1 MTPSPSILPPTA
13 ARIVDRA
20 DVVIV
25 GGGAAGMCAALAARD
40 GGASVVLLERDATPS
55 GTTAL
60 SIGFIPAAGTIG
72 QRKAGI
78 DDSPAAM
85 AADIMAKNKGRADAA
100 MVAHLAREAAPT
112 IDWLI
117 GSHDIP
123 LAFMVKDHY
132 PGHSTPRMHGTPNRT
147 GAELMTA
154 LTDAARKAGA
164 RVMTGKTVTHLFAD
178 SSGKVTGIRAGDIDI
193 ATGAVI
199 LASGGYAAN
208 RTMVAKLMPEIAA
221 AVPFC
226 HAGSQGDAVA
236 WGGEL
241 GARLADLDAYQS
253 HGGLSDTGRVPIPW
267 AHILRGGIQVNAT
280 GRRFSDESRNYAE
293 RALDIVAQPGHF
305 AWSIFD
311 ERIHAEM
318 MGYEPYRKLLALGGI
333 IAAPTVEA
341 LMDATALPQALADTL
356 RDLTDFAAG
365 RKPDPL
371 GRDFTTN
378 PALVPGYRAVKVVGA
393 LYHTQGGLA
402 VDQSGRILKSDGTV
416 FANLFAAGGAAR
428 GISGPGSGG
437 YLAGN
442 GLLTAT
448 VYGRLAGAAAAHQ
461 IRASASAT

>member
-1 MTPSPSILPPTA
+1 MAELLPPSA
-13 ARIVDRA
+13 ARFSDRT

-25 GGGAAGMCAALAARD
+25 GGGAAGFCAALAARD
-40 GGASVVLLERDATPS
+40 GGASVVLIERDDTPS
-55 GTTAL
+55 GTTSL
-60 SIGFIPAAGTIG
+60 SIGFIPAAGTVS

-78 DDSPAAM
+78 DDSPAAQ
-85 AADIMAKNKGRADAA
+85 AADIMAKNKGRADAD

-123 LAFMVKDHY
+123 LSFMVKDHY
-132 PGHSTPRMHGTPNRT
+132 PGHATPRMHGTPNRT
-147 GAELMTA
+147 GAELVTA
-154 LTDAARKAGA
+154 LAQAARKAGV
-164 RVMTGKTVTHLFAD
+164 RLMTGRSVTQLFAD
-178 SSGKVTGIRAGDIDI
+178 ETGRIAGVRAGDTDI
-193 ATGAVI
+193 AAGAVI

-208 RTMVAKLMPEIAA
+208 PAMVAELMPEIRA

-236 WGGEL
+236 WGRAL
-241 GARLADLDAYQS
+241 GAKLADLDAYQS
-253 HGGLSDTGRVPIPW
+253 HGGLSDVGRVPIPW

-293 RALDIVAQPGHF
+293 RALEIVAQPGHF

-318 MGYEPYRKLLALGGI
+318 MAYEPYRRLLAAGGI
-333 IAAPTVEA
+333 IAAPTAEA
-341 LMDATALPQALADTL
+341 LMAATGLPPALSESL
-356 RDLTDFAAG
+356 RDIAHFSTG
-365 RKPDPL
+365 RRPDPL
-371 GRDFTTN
+371 GRDFTGN
-378 PALVPGYRAVKVVGA
+378 PALAPPYRAVKVVGA

-402 VDQSGRILKSDGTV
+402 VDQSGRVLKADGSG

-461 IRASASAT
+461 TRSTAFAV